1 MFLSPESA
9 HVPCL
14 DPSTRRPLVPSHTEQ
29 PQMGLKSNRNY
40 ITTNAVNNIMA
51 GMYIHTVTVCMYVPA
66 IHTVTV

>member
-9 HVPCL
+9 HVPYL
-14 DPSTRRPLVPSHTEQ
+14 DPSTRRPLVPPHTEQ

-51 GMYIHTVTVCMYVPA
+51 GMYMYIHTVSV
-66 IHTVTV
+66 